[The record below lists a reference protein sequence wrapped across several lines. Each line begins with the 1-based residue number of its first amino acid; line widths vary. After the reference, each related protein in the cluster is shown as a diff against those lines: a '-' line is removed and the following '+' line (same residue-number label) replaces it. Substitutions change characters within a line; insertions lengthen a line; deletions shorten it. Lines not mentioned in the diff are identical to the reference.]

1 MSVLPSGDVVE
12 VGLAQATC
20 LNRTEAKGVLLW
32 SLRCSTR
39 TAPRTRRSCATG
51 WGEDARVLEISL
63 QTSHNFKM
71 LRHQPAD
78 SRPSAGCRLLRCDAG
93 SESLINML
101 PLKLPIKLTR
111 SLWLDHTT
119 RRVSDNR
126 LKYVSLAV
134 KFKQNIS
141 KRFRKC
147 CVD

>member
-1 MSVLPSGDVVE
+1 MRNMTKYTRYID
-12 VGLAQATC
+12 LAFHKIDSNLATS
-20 LNRTEAKGVLLW
+20 N
-32 SLRCSTR
+32 SLKKLE
-39 TAPRTRRSCATG
+39 G
-51 WGEDARVLEISL
+51 VLEISL